1 MTPLQSGI
9 AIEQP
14 LVTPPGFLRRFG
26 VYVVGCMIVY
36 LGVSWSVGVTYSSI
50 PEVRRIVAIVFGA
63 LPAALAAGLHCGAQA
78 MARRLLRRVRSLKPF
93 PEAVLLN
100 LPGSL
105 FVAWLLVSAYWAMSA
120 QPVFEHFVVRPMP
133 ASVRV
138 LQHAG
143 GKINFA
149 EGDRRVIRFE
159 ISSADLSALVSQG
172 KFARAESERTGPEWK
187 RLIRGYTRLDLDFPT
202 PDRIYKRQ
210 LPPFQHEDVQEF
222 LFCWSNSPAVV
233 FFRLDK

>member
-1 MTPLQSGI
+1 MTSVHSVAPG
-9 AIEQP
+9 QP

-26 VYVVGCMIVY
+26 VYVVGCIMVY
-36 LGVSWSVGVTYSSI
+36 LGVGWSEGVTYSSI
-50 PEVRRIVAIVFGA
+50 PEVRWFAALVLSAPPAVLMTGLHFGA
-63 LPAALAAGLHCGAQA
+63 QVI
-78 MARRLLRRVRSLKPF
+78 ARPLLRRVHSLKPF

-105 FVAWLLVSAYWAMSA
+105 LVAWLLLTSYLAMSA
-120 QPVFEHFVVRPMP
+120 RPVFEHFVVRPMP

-143 GKINFA
+143 GMINFA

-159 ISSADLSALVSQG
+159 ISSADLSELVSHG
-172 KFARAESERTGPEWK
+172 KFAPTESERTGPEWK
-187 RLIRGYTRLDLDFPT
+187 RLIWGYTRLDLDFPT

-210 LPPFQHEDVQEF
+210 LPPFQHEDVEEF